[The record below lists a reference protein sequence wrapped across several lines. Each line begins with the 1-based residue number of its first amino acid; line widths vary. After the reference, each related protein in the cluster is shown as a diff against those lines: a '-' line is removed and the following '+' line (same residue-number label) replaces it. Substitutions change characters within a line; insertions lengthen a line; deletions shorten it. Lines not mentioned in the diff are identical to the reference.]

1 MQGFRFANLFSRMRR
16 EERIAV
22 PANAPN
28 ATESRRQRLK
38 LLWWPLVVALL
49 FGLAEFGEPLEDTLR
64 IVRNNAH
71 QQPVSGD
78 IVLVGVDEKSLRQID
93 NWPWSRG
100 KQAEMVDAID
110 RMGAE
115 HIVLDILYTGP
126 SDAADD
132 RMLAEALKRSG
143 KVTLGAQTRLGD
155 LEGKENQGLPIPAF
169 AEYASVASIAW
180 NYNWQG
186 AVWKL
191 NHANSFNG
199 KPMPTLSASI
209 AGIDGPVDRQYPV
222 DYSFDVNSVPHI
234 SAADLLSGKVDAAQ
248 VRGKTVVIGLTA
260 VQLGDQ
266 FHVPGRGKRSGVF
279 IHILGAE
286 TLRAGPPVDLGW
298 IPAVALALAA
308 SIACLHLRRVYP
320 LAIGA
325 SALLVLPVFMEAR
338 LLFVDVTAGLF
349 LIAVTASRLA
359 WARSRSRG
367 LVHASTGLP
376 NLAALAAD
384 KRGRD
389 LPLVAVRV
397 HNYAE
402 IASTLDAVGETQLVE
417 QVVARLSLGD
427 RQRVVFQ
434 GDEGI
439 FAWFADKGTPFANHL
454 EALHALFRS
463 PIRVGGINYD
473 VALSFGIEVGSSRS
487 VSSRLGSAL
496 VAADEAD
503 GESLK
508 WKFHDPARLQEVPWR
523 LSLLSQL
530 DDAIDEGQV
539 WLAYQPKFDLKTRRT
554 IGAEALARWTH
565 PEKGPISPTEFVTA
579 AEQSDR
585 IEKLTDFVL
594 DQAIGATAQL
604 ARKGYDFGIAVNLS
618 ARMLNDRRLPE
629 RVAAV
634 LGRHGLSADRLTLE
648 LTETAAISGSG
659 NGIDLLTR
667 LRDLGVR
674 IAIDDYGT
682 GLSTLDYLKKMPASE
697 IKIDQS
703 FIKTMRDNR
712 SDLIMVQ
719 STIALAHSLG
729 RTVVAEGVEDPQ
741 TLEQLRQMGC
751 DIAQGFI
758 VGRPMSFDEM
768 VRRMSSERKRS
779 AA

>member
-1 MQGFRFANLFSRMRR
+1 M
-16 EERIAV
+16 
-22 PANAPN
+22 PATAPI
-28 ATESRRQRLK
+28 ATESLRQRLK
-38 LLWWPLVVALL
+38 LLWWPLALAL
-49 FGLAEFGEPLEDTLR
+49 VFGALNLGEPLEDILR
-64 IVRNNAH
+64 NARNKAH
-71 QQPVSGD
+71 QQPASGE
-78 IVLVGVDEKSLRQID
+78 IVLVEIDEKSLRQID
-93 NWPWSRG
+93 NWPWPRAT
-100 KQAEMVDAID
+100 QAKMFDAID
-110 RMGAE
+110 RMGPKK
-115 HIVLDILYTGP
+115 IVVDILYTGP
-126 SDAADD
+126 GGTVDDAA
-132 RMLAEALKRSG
+132 LAETLKRSG

-155 LEGKENQGLPIPAF
+155 LQGQQNQGLPIAKF
-169 AEYASVASIAW
+169 ASHADTASVAW
-180 NYNWQG
+180 EYNWQG

-191 NHANSFNG
+191 NGTVPFDG

-209 AGIDGPVDRQYPV
+209 AGIDSSKTGEYPI
-222 DYSFDVNSVPHI
+222 DYSLDVDSVPRI
-234 SAADLLSGKVDAAQ
+234 SAADFLTGNVDPAM
-248 VRGKTVVIGLTA
+248 VRGKTVVIGTTA
-260 VQLGDQ
+260 FELGDL
-266 FHVPGRGKRSGVF
+266 FVVPGRGKRGGVL

-286 TLRAGPPVDLGW
+286 TLRAGHPVDLGW
-298 IPAVALALAA
+298 IPGLILALAA
-308 SIACLHLRRVYP
+308 CIAGLLRHRH
-320 LAIGA
+320 AILTLGA
-325 SALLVLPVFMEAR
+325 ASLLLLPILLEMNLVF
-338 LLFVDVTAGLF
+338 VNVTAGLF
-349 LIAVTASRLA
+349 LLAVVGSRLMM
-359 WARSRSRG
+359 ARSRSRG
-367 LVHASTGLP
+367 LVHALTGLP
-376 NLAALAAD
+376 NLAALAHD
-384 KRGRD
+384 KAGRD

-402 IASTLDAVGETQLVE
+402 IASTLDASGEKQFVE
-417 QVVARLSLGD
+417 QIVARLGLGD
-427 RQRVVFQ
+427 RQRVIFQ

-439 FAWFADKGTPFANHL
+439 FAWFGDKGMPFANHL

-463 PIRVGGINYD
+463 PIRVAGVNYD

-503 GESLK
+503 SEALK

-530 DDAIDEGQV
+530 DTAIDDGQV
-539 WLAYQPKFDLKTRRT
+539 WIAYQPKLDLATRRT

-565 PEKGPISPTEFVTA
+565 PDKGPISPTEFVTA

-594 DQAIGATAQL
+594 DQAIGATAEM

-634 LGRHGLSADRLTLE
+634 LGRHGLNADKLTLE
-648 LTETAAISGSG
+648 LTETAAISGTG
-659 NGIDLLTR
+659 NGIDLLNR

-682 GLSTLDYLKKMPASE
+682 GLSTLDYLKKMPATE

-729 RTVVAEGVEDPQ
+729 RTVVAEGVEDPRS
-741 TLEQLRQMGC
+741 LEQLRDMDC
-751 DIAQGFI
+751 DVAQGFI
-758 VGRPMSFDEM
+758 VGRPMSFDEL
-768 VRRMSSERKRS
+768 VRRMSSERKRN